1 MSGAAPESA
10 TRLGPSRAGAAVSP
24 PAGGHGAVEVLPVR
38 DRAGMER
45 FIRLPHALFRDDPH
59 WVPPL
64 WAERRAAL
72 SPEKNPWFRHA
83 EAAFWIARRDG
94 RDVGRVSAQDDR
106 LAPRDPDGARIGHF
120 GLLAAEDD
128 GAVFAALLSA
138 AEGWVAARGPKRMRG
153 PFSLSI
159 NDQTGLLVSG
169 FDAPPMLMM
178 PHDPPYAGPR
188 LEEAGYRKARDVLA
202 YMVGTDAPL
211 PPAAAA
217 VVRRGLP
224 HGVSMRPLRRKA
236 LREEVSALIGI
247 FNDAWAGNWGFVPF
261 TPEEVAHLA
270 DELRPLLH
278 DRLVWF
284 AEFQGEPAAFAVCL
298 PNLNEAIRDL
308 SGRLLPFGWARLLW
322 RLKVTGVR
330 TARVPLMGVRRSLNK
345 GLLGRVLPFF
355 LVEAL
360 RKEAQALGIERIE
373 MSWVL
378 EDNAPMRHLA
388 EAAGARAYK
397 TYRVYERDLA
407 P

>member
-1 MSGAAPESA
+1 MSRPGAA
-10 TRLGPSRAGAAVSP
+10 AAER
-24 PAGGHGAVEVLPVR
+24 GGDAVEILPVR
-38 DRAGMER
+38 GRAELER
-45 FIRLPHALFRDDPH
+45 FIRLPHALFRGDPA

-64 WAERRAAL
+64 LAERRAAL
-72 SPEKNPWFRHA
+72 SPRANPWFRHA
-83 EAAFWIARRDG
+83 EAAFWIARRGG
-94 RDVGRVSAQDDR
+94 RDVGRISAQEDR
-106 LAPRDPDGARIGHF
+106 LAPADPDGARIGHF

-138 AEGWVAARGPKRMRG
+138 AEGWLAARGLRRVRG
-153 PFSLSI
+153 PFSLSV
-159 NDQTGLLVSG
+159 NDQAGLLVSG

-188 LEEAGYRKARDVLA
+188 VEALGYRKARDLLA
-202 YMVGTDAPL
+202 YVCDADTPL

-224 HGVSMRPLRRKA
+224 AGVTLRPMRRGA

-261 TPEEVAHLA
+261 TAEEVAHLA
-270 DELRPLLH
+270 DELRPLLRE
-278 DRLVWF
+278 RLVWF
-284 AEFQGEPAAFAVCL
+284 AEFRGEPVAFAVCL

-322 RLKVTGVR
+322 RLKVSGVAS
-330 TARVPLMGVRRSLNK
+330 ARVPLMGVRRSLNN
-345 GLLGRVLPFF
+345 GLFGRVVPFF
-355 LVEAL
+355 LVEAM
-360 RKEAQALGIERIE
+360 RQEAKALGIRRIE

-378 EDNAPMRHLA
+378 EDNARMRHLA
-388 EAAGARAYK
+388 EAAAGRAYK

-407 P
+407 A

>member
-1 MSGAAPESA
+1 MSRHPPSGGPAA
-10 TRLGPSRAGAAVSP
+10 AGQ
-24 PAGGHGAVEVLPVR
+24 GGVEVLPVR
-38 DRAGMER
+38 GRAEMER
-45 FIRLPHALFRDDPH
+45 FIRLPHALFRDDPN

-72 SPEKNPWFRHA
+72 SPRKNPWFRHA
-83 EAAFWIARRDG
+83 EAAFWIARRGG

-106 LAPRDPDGARIGHF
+106 LAPADPDGARIGHF

-138 AEGWVAARGPKRMRG
+138 AEGWVAARGLRRVRG

-159 NDQTGLLVSG
+159 NEQAGLLVSG
-169 FDAPPMLMM
+169 FDTPPMLLM
-178 PHDPPYAGPR
+178 PHDPPHAGPR
-188 LEEAGYRKARDVLA
+188 LEALGYRKARDLLA
-202 YMVGTDAPL
+202 YISDTDTPL
-211 PPAAAA
+211 PRSAAA

-224 HGVSMRPLRRKA
+224 AGVTLRPLRRKS
-236 LREEVSALIGI
+236 LREEVSALIDI

-278 DRLVWF
+278 EKLVWF
-284 AEFQGEPAAFAVCL
+284 AEFRGEPVAFAVCL

-322 RLKVTGVR
+322 RLKIAGVES
-330 TARVPLMGVRRSLNK
+330 ARVPLMGMRRSLND

-360 RKEAQALGIERIE
+360 RREAHALGIRRVE

-378 EDNAPMRHLA
+378 EDNAPMRHLV
-388 EAAGARAYK
+388 EAAAARAYK

-407 P
+407 G